1 MEVKKYQLM
10 QIGMITVDDANS
22 VVSIYTQP
30 PNSIND
36 TSSMGAL
43 KRIKGKEGM
52 TVEEIRLNKNL
63 LKEISIR
70 KK

>member
-22 VVSIYTQP
+22 VVS

>member
-1 MEVKKYQLM
+1 
-10 QIGMITVDDANS
+10 
-22 VVSIYTQP
+22 
-30 PNSIND
+30 
-36 TSSMGAL
+36 MGAL